1 MAGIFKRPLAFLGAD
16 RARVTDEVGQRLVER
31 WRHGDQTAFT
41 DLFRTYRRLV
51 YGVLYHLLGGDP
63 DLEDVVQ
70 TTFVEVFRSI
80 ERFEGRSRLS
90 SWIARIALH
99 VGYHHLRHRRRRPS
113 SDGTQAADLDIPD
126 ASFGADPH
134 AAAER
139 SQASARVYAVLEGLA
154 ERKRTVLILN
164 DLEGVPQ
171 EEIAE
176 IVGTSLATVR
186 TRLFYARKD
195 FWKMAAEDP
204 VLSQLAPEVARVPRP
219 DGGGTK
225 P

>member
-1 MAGIFKRPLAFLGAD
+1 MGGLFKRPLSFLGE
-16 RARVTDEVGQRLVER
+16 RGRVKDEVGEALVER
-31 WRHGDQTAFT
+31 WRRGDQAAFA

-51 YGVLYHLLGGDP
+51 YGVLFHLLGGDP

-70 TTFVEVFRSI
+70 TTFVEVFRSL

-99 VGYHHLRHRRRRPS
+99 VGYHHLRHRRRRPIA
-113 SDGTQAADLDIPD
+113 DGTEPGELELADGSLLGDPHGAAEQAQAA
-126 ASFGADPH
+126 
-134 AAAER
+134 R
-139 SQASARVYAVLEGLA
+139 RVYKILGELS

-171 EEIAE
+171 EQIAE
-176 IVGTSLATVR
+176 IVGTNLATVR
-186 TRLFYARKD
+186 SRLFYARRD

-204 VLSQLAPEVARVPRP
+204 VLSQLTPPEPRE
-219 DGGGTK
+219 
-225 P
+225 

>member
-16 RARVTDEVGQRLVER
+16 RAPVTDEVGQRLVER

-99 VGYHHLRHRRRRPS
+99 VGYHHLRHRRRRPA
-113 SDGTQAADLDIPD
+113 SDGTQAADLEIPD
-126 ASFGADPH
+126 ASFAADPH

-204 VLSQLAPEVARVPRP
+204 VLSQLCLLYTSRCV
-219 DGGGTK
+219 
-225 P
+225 